1 MAKAPINVS
10 IAGDYNDKDINRAI
24 RDLNSLKTGS
34 SQTAGPMAQLGV
46 AGVAMGAAIGGAA
59 LAAAA
64 AVGRMAVSFAVDGV
78 QSAIS
83 LNETINKSAVV
94 FGDAQQSIIKFADT
108 AVTNLGQTRAQAIDA
123 ASGFAIFGKSAGLT
137 GQDLSKFSTDL
148 VSLSADLSSFHNAAP
163 DEVIMALGSAL
174 RGEAEPMRRFGV
186 LLDDAAL
193 KAQAMAMGIYEG
205 TGSLTQQQKVL
216 SAQALILKQ
225 TTDAQGDFARTS
237 DGLANQ
243 TRVLSAAFVE
253 LQTAFGIG
261 FLEGL
266 GDTSSGVNGLQQAM
280 QNAEPGVR
288 QLGVTAANATVGV
301 VDLAGALGRADMATQ
316 EFGRRITSSF
326 SLNLIAL
333 GNAFGVVTDKQF
345 LAAQADR
352 DYYIQTGKTTRAVGG
367 NFNAIQLQQRALTK
381 LEGEYVTA
389 SGAAAGFEAAQ
400 SNMAVAISAASQTI
414 LDQFS
419 AISNLDQDMQDA
431 ATRAG
436 ALAVADDN
444 LRLESD
450 RAAVAVTGL
459 GSSTGGAARDLYTFK
474 EALAEVNE
482 AGLEKLYANL
492 KAAEDEFAAFRTSI
506 SGAISG
512 QLDFGSAIDEA
523 KKGGTGIVAGIAS
536 QADGIVAFGEQL
548 LALLETSLSEEAFLA
563 VSALTAERGAAL
575 ATELLGANGAA
586 LIAQLNTSVEA
597 VNAVAEA
604 VGIQSAGKFKGAGV
618 ITAEATIAGFQEF
631 MGKDGIGRKQ
641 LMKTMDN
648 LADAATRQVRIDVM
662 VTRSINEIVTQI
674 RQNITGPQA
683 REHGGPVSSGRSYM
697 VGEAGPELFTPSRS
711 GNITPNSA
719 MGGNTY
725 NINVNAGVGDP
736 RAIGQQIVEYVKKF
750 EKANGP
756 VFVAA

>member
-24 RDLNSLKTGS
+24 RDLNSLKTVG
-34 SQTAGPMAQLGV
+34 AGTTT
-46 AGVAMGAAIGGAA
+46 AMGGLSSGMAKMGIAAGI
-59 LAAAA
+59 AAA
-64 AVGRMAVSFAVDGV
+64 AVAAMAVKFAVDAIV
-78 QSAIS
+78 SAS
-83 LNETINKSAVV
+83 DLNETMSKAQVI
-94 FGDAQQSIIKFADT
+94 FGDAAKSIFDFAET
-108 AVTNLGQTRAQAIDA
+108 ANSSLGQTKQQAIDA
-123 ASGFAIFGKSAGLT
+123 AATFAIFGKSAGLT
-137 GQDLSKFSTDL
+137 GDALSTFATDL
-148 VSLSADLSSFHNAAP
+148 VSLSADLGSFHNAAS

-186 LLDDAAL
+186 LLDDASL

-216 SAQALILKQ
+216 SAQALILAQ
-225 TTDAQGDFARTS
+225 TTDAQGDFDRTS
-237 DGLANQ
+237 SGLAN
-243 TRVLSAAFVE
+243 TTKIL
-253 LQTAFGIG
+253 
-261 FLEGL
+261 
-266 GDTSSGVNGLQQAM
+266 
-280 QNAEPGVR
+280 
-288 QLGVTAANATVGV
+288 
-301 VDLAGALGRADMATQ
+301 
-316 EFGRRITSSF
+316 TSSF
-326 SLNLIAL
+326 HDLQLSFGEGFLKGL
-333 GNAFGVVTDKQF
+333 GNTSGATENLQSILESLKPILSGLGEVVGVFSETLLKTLDSNLRESTKSF
-345 LAAQADR
+345 EGAQ
-352 DYYIQTGKTTRAVGG
+352 IQTAGFSKIAQIAAGFVADLTSSLTDINSPLGSMAYLVGKTTTVTNENKTAV
-367 NFNAIQLQQRALTK
+367 QLQQRALAR

-389 SGAAAGFEAAQ
+389 SGAAAGFESAQ
-400 SNMAVAISAASQTI
+400 SNMTVAISAASQAI
-414 LDQFS
+414 LDQFA

-431 ATRAG
+431 GTRAG

-450 RAAVAVTGL
+450 RAAVAVAGL

-492 KAAEDEFAAFRTSI
+492 KAAEDEFAAFRMSI

-536 QADGIVAFGEQL
+536 QSDGIVAFGEQL
-548 LALLETSLSEEAFLA
+548 LALLETSLSEESFLA
-563 VSALTAERGAAL
+563 VAALSAERGAAL

-618 ITAEATIAGFQEF
+618 ITAEATIAGFQDY
-631 MGKDGIGRKQ
+631 MGKDGMGRAR

-648 LADAATRQVRIDVM
+648 LADSATRQVRIDVL
-662 VTRSINEIVTQI
+662 VTRSINEVVTRI
-674 RQNITGPQA
+674 TQNITGPQA
-683 REHGGPVSSGRSYM
+683 REHGGPVSAGRSYM
-697 VGEAGPELFTPSRS
+697 VGEVGPELFTPSRS

-719 MGGNTY
+719 LGGNTY
-725 NINVNAGVGDP
+725 QITVQAGVGDP
-736 RAIGQQIVEYVKKF
+736 RAIGQQVVEYIKKF

-756 VFVAA
+756 VFTAA